1 MAGWAYARGRR
12 AAGHMVHASAKGLYH
27 AEAAT
32 LTTANEIVL
41 DFGPRPTAKIAVG
54 PGVNASVEDAVLA
67 SQKIR
72 KTIFAM

>member
-1 MAGWAYARGRR
+1 MAGWACARGRR

-41 DFGPRPTAKIAVG
+41 DFGPRPTAKIANVAKNG
-54 PGVNASVEDAVLA
+54 LRLFGELRTPRG
-67 SQKIR
+67 
-72 KTIFAM
+72 